1 MSTMTAA
8 RPAASRPAAPAGSGV
23 PTVAINPLKIV
34 VQYRYWLI
42 ASVIIGGIV
51 GVAAH
56 LGFRAVSPLYRA
68 TTTYQA
74 LPPIADPLKPDV
86 STVDREEFERFVQ
99 TQTRIIT
106 SERLIRDAVVND
118 TSLPG
123 TEWAKGHMAG
133 GRLDPGTAVEDLKDL
148 VRARV
153 VAGTSLIEVS
163 VTTRVPNDAKLIAE
177 AVHRAYFKDL
187 SASGKVRG
195 TEQRE
200 PLNVELNSIGTEI
213 RRIDSLIAQRQNE
226 RGITGGENDNTDA
239 EYVRIY
245 MLQPA
250 IAEITQRFERARVR
264 AATLEAQL
272 KPGQAVTYTD
282 EQRDEAERDPVLL
295 GLKQRMAQIRT
306 EMAAKEQSGL
316 GAEHKEMVSLRKLAE
331 QTEAELNGERERI
344 LRKLFDSEYDKVRQ
358 ARDAAEAELKELTRQ
373 LNESIRR
380 RQDIAR
386 AQTEIQLLKSDREKF
401 VTRQAELRAAIA
413 GIDVTAGL
421 DRLERI
427 GRVRRVEEAK
437 TPDRLFFPRLEIML
451 PLGII
456 AIVGLTIGV
465 IVLREIVDQRVKGPT
480 DVSMIRGVRLLGIVP
495 SADEDPSR
503 PASVETAF
511 RDSPTGAVS
520 EGFRQVRGQ
529 LVKRLGQS
537 GAKSLLVLS
546 GAPGSGA
553 TSAVSNLAMGMA
565 ASDLKVLVI
574 DANFRRPALHRVFKL
589 AEGPGLGDVLM
600 HKNTL
605 DEAVQQTSVANLSLL
620 AAGSGP
626 SRAVPERLA
635 TETMS
640 QIIKTAV
647 ARYDVVLVDTAPAM
661 IAGEGLALANRCDA
675 VCLVVRAFSE
685 KRGLIARLRDQLADA
700 KAEFLGVVV
709 NGVRSASGGYLRKN
723 IKAASDYQSGA
734 AA

>member
-8 RPAASRPAAPAGSGV
+8 RPAASRPAAPAGPGV
-23 PTVAINPLKIV
+23 PTVALNPLKIV

-42 ASVIIGGIV
+42 ASVIVGGVV
-51 GVAAH
+51 GIAAH
-56 LGFRAVSPLYRA
+56 LAFRTLSPLYRA

-86 STVDREEFERFVQ
+86 STVDREEFERYVQ

-118 TSLPG
+118 TSLPA

-226 RGITGGENDNTDA
+226 RGITGGENDSTDA

-250 IAEITQRFERARVR
+250 VAEITQRFERARVR
-264 AATLEAQL
+264 VATLEAQL
-272 KPGQAVTYTD
+272 KPGQAITYTD
-282 EQRDEAERDPVLL
+282 EQRDEAERDPVLM

-331 QTEAELNGERERI
+331 QTEAELNNERERI
-344 LRKLFDSEYDKVRQ
+344 LRKLFDAEYDKTRQ
-358 ARDAAEAELKELTRQ
+358 ARDAADAELKELTRQ
-373 LNESIRR
+373 LNEAIRR

-386 AQTEIQLLKSDREKF
+386 ALTEIQLLKADREKL
-401 VTRQAELRAAIA
+401 VIRQAELRAAIA
-413 GIDVTAGL
+413 GIDVTTGL

-456 AIVGLTIGV
+456 AVVGLAVGV
-465 IVLREIVDQRVKGPT
+465 IVLREIVDQRVKGPS
-480 DVSMIRGVRLLGIVP
+480 DVSLVRGVRVLGIVP

-529 LVKRLGQS
+529 VVKRLGQT

-553 TSAVSNLAMGMA
+553 TSTASNLAMSMA

-574 DANFRRPALHRVFKL
+574 DANFRRPAMHRVFKL

-605 DEAVQQTSVANLSLL
+605 DDAVQQTSVANLSLL

-640 QIIKTAV
+640 QVIKA
-647 ARYDVVLVDTAPAM
+647 AAAKYDVVIVDTAPAM

>member
-264 AATLEAQL
+264 VATLEAQL

-640 QIIKTAV
+640 QIIKTAG

-723 IKAASDYQSGA
+723 IKTASDYQSGA

>member
-1 MSTMTAA
+1 MSTIASPRIA
-8 RPAASRPAAPAGSGV
+8 GAPSSSASAASIVVAP
-23 PTVAINPLKIV
+23 INPAKLV
-34 VQYRYWLI
+34 MQYRFTLI
-42 ASVIIGGIV
+42 FSVIAGLIV
-51 GVAAH
+51 GTIAY
-56 LGFRAVSPLYRA
+56 LLFQQFSPRYRA
-68 TTTYQA
+68 TVTYQT
-74 LPPIADPLKPDV
+74 LPPLADPLKGEAAFQ
-86 STVDREEFERFVQ
+86 DREEFERFAS
-99 TQTRIIT
+99 TQARILV
-106 SERLIRDAVVND
+106 SERLLRDTIVND
-118 TSLPG
+118 QQLPS
-123 TEWAKGHMAG
+123 TEWAKQYSKDGKI
-133 GRLDPGTAVEDLKDL
+133 DPGLATEALRDIT
-148 VRARV
+148 RARV
-153 VAGTSLIEVS
+153 ITGTSLIEMS
-163 VTTRVPNDAKLIAE
+163 VTAPVPTDTKVIAE
-177 AVHRAYFKDL
+177 AVHRAFFRDL
-187 SASGKVRG
+187 SGRGRVNSG
-195 TEQRE
+195 EQME
-200 PLNVELNSIGTEI
+200 SLNNTLNTIRADI
-213 RRIDSLIAQRQNE
+213 RRIDGLIAQRQAE
-226 RGITGGENDNTDA
+226 RNITGGTDNTDGMTLR
-239 EYVRIY
+239 VQS
-245 MLQPA
+245 LQPQLLEVTA
-250 IAEITQRFERARVR
+250 RLERAKSRFS
-264 AATLEAQL
+264 TLEAQL
-272 KPGQAVTYTD
+272 QPGAAVVYTD
-282 EQRDEAERDPVLL
+282 EQRENAEKDPVIL
-295 GLKQRMAQIRT
+295 GLKQRVGQLRA
-306 EMAAKEQSGL
+306 ELGAKRQGGL
-316 GAEHKEMVSLRKLAE
+316 GAEHKEVLALTQLLE
-331 QTEAELNGERERI
+331 QTEAELNGERERT
-344 LRKLFDSEYDKVRQ
+344 LRKLFDSEYDQVRQ
-358 ARDAAEAELKELTRQ
+358 ARDSAEAELKELTRI
-373 LNESIRR
+373 LNETSRR
-380 RQDIAR
+380 REDIAK
-386 AQTEIQLLKSDREKF
+386 ALTEIELLKADREKMAQQQARLKEAIDELALIASID
-401 VTRQAELRAAIA
+401 RQ
-413 GIDVTAGL
+413 
-421 DRLERI
+421 DRV
-427 GRVRRVEEAK
+427 GRVRRIEEPR
-437 TPDRLFFPRLEIML
+437 TPDRLYFPRLELML
-451 PLGII
+451 PLGVIVV
-456 AIVGLTIGV
+456 VGLTIGV
-465 IVLREIVDQRVKGPT
+465 IVLREIVDQRVKGPS

-723 IKAASDYQSGA
+723 IKTASDYQSGA